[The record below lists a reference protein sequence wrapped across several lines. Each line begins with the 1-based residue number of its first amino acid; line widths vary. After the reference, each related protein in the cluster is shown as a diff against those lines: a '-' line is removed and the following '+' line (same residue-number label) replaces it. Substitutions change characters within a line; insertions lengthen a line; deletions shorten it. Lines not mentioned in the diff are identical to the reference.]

1 MREIIDTEAPEGY
14 EVEEVSRAK
23 NEVMDLFEWRGDLF
37 DFEYDSVLGD
47 TRAVVKDSIETAD
60 AIVELLLKIGWRPT
74 KEAVE

>member
-37 DFEYDSVLGD
+37 DFEYAEGC
-47 TRAVVKDSIETAD
+47 TRAIVKDSIETAEV
-60 AIVELLLKIGWRPT
+60 IVEMLLKMGWRPT
-74 KEAVE
+74 KES